1 MRKRIFAVAAAALL
15 GAATMTTGAMALDH
29 GGGAAKRTGHWA
41 RVAWRADP
49 HAWRAN
55 GRGLPFGPP
64 LERSTPTVQV
74 TPAIH
79 TILSPHSMAIAAVPT
94 ITAGEHGNA
103 ALLRRGG
110 LCLSLL
116 SAEAAAIVRQHEI
129 EHRPDRHDAG
139 RVHVAMAAVI
149 VPLDVIE
156 AHGLG
161 DARHLIKL
169 AQIIPDR
176 LG

>member
-1 MRKRIFAVAAAALL
+1 MFGVPTAAGCLL
-15 GAATMTTGAMALDH
+15 
-29 GGGAAKRTGHWA
+29 A
-41 RVAWRADP
+41 RRW
-49 HAWRAN
+49 
-55 GRGLPFGPP
+55 
-64 LERSTPTVQV
+64 ERSTPTVQV

-94 ITAGEHGNA
+94 ITAGDGSQHGNA
-103 ALLRRGG
+103 MLSRRGG
-110 LCLSLL
+110 LCLFLL
-116 SAEAAAIVRQHEI
+116 SAEAAAIVRQREI

-169 AQIIPDR
+169 AQIIP
-176 LG
+176 

>member
-1 MRKRIFAVAAAALL
+1 
-15 GAATMTTGAMALDH
+15 
-29 GGGAAKRTGHWA
+29 
-41 RVAWRADP
+41 
-49 HAWRAN
+49 
-55 GRGLPFGPP
+55 
-64 LERSTPTVQV
+64 
-74 TPAIH
+74 
-79 TILSPHSMAIAAVPT
+79 MAIAAVPT
-94 ITAGEHGNA
+94 ITAGDGSQHGNA
-103 ALLRRGG
+103 VLSRRGG

-116 SAEAAAIVRQHEI
+116 SAEAVAIVRQHEI

-169 AQIIPDR
+169 AQIIP
-176 LG
+176 

>member
-1 MRKRIFAVAAAALL
+1 MLGVPTAAGCLL
-15 GAATMTTGAMALDH
+15 
-29 GGGAAKRTGHWA
+29 A
-41 RVAWRADP
+41 RRW
-49 HAWRAN
+49 
-55 GRGLPFGPP
+55 
-64 LERSTPTVQV
+64 ERSTPTVQV

-94 ITAGEHGNA
+94 ITAGDGSQHGNA

-169 AQIIPDR
+169 AQIIP
-176 LG
+176 